1 MTVRELFEL
10 DGQVVLIT
18 GGSRGLG
25 LQMASALGEMGAKI
39 AICARKP
46 QELEVAAA
54 ELERLG
60 IETFTAPCDLANADE
75 LPPLVEA
82 VLARFG
88 RIDVLVNNAGASW
101 ARPPRTCPSMP
112 GTRSCG
118 STPAPCFS

>member
-46 QELEVAAA
+46 QELDVAAA

-60 IETFTAPCDLANADE
+60 IETFTAPCDLAN
-75 LPPLVEA
+75 
-82 VLARFG
+82 RG
-88 RIDVLVNNAGASW
+88 RAAALGGSRAGSI
-101 ARPPRTCPSMP
+101 RPHRRA
-112 GTRSCG
+112 GQ
-118 STPAPCFS
+118 